1 MKKDLLTFPGKLN
14 LALTFTTSVFEMLF
28 VSTAAADAVAPVN
41 VDLIVKSRSG
51 AAPGLST

>member
-28 VSTAAADAVAPVN
+28 VSTAAAAAVAPVN